1 MWAMCI
7 RNELN
12 DIKVSVIIPAYNVEK
27 YIKKCIDSVVKQTHK
42 NLEILV
48 VDDGSRDSTGIL
60 LDEIKLSD
68 HRIHVIHKENGGVSS
83 ARNIGLDV
91 ATGDYVTFLDA
102 DDYFAE
108 DFVQHMLEMVH
119 KTGADFCISKCFITK
134 EGEKQFPQQT
144 VEKLT
149 NAQGTALLL
158 SPDTIVGCHNKLYQR
173 ELIEK
178 NKLRFSTE
186 LFYGEGLF
194 FITTVAQLAKCIAVT
209 NRKVYFYR
217 KDNQESAT
225 TRFSI
230 GNLRNG
236 WKALECI
243 EKNLRIH
250 SDDVETMLLLHR
262 CNFSLGALMRIRV
275 AEGKNQY
282 LQDYKYWETYIHTNT
297 KKLILKKNVSLY
309 RKLLLVCGCIC
320 PRVLAALDVWRR
332 NRIARHSVKG

>member
-1 MWAMCI
+1 MCI

-158 SPDTIVGCHNKLYQR
+158 SPDTIVGCNNKLYQR

-209 NRKVYFYR
+209 NRKIYFYR

-230 GNLRNG
+230 DNLHNG
-236 WKALECI
+236 WKSLSYI
-243 EKNLRIH
+243 ERDMRI
-250 SDDVETMLLLHR
+250 DDKQVNTMLLLHK
-262 CNFSLGALMRIRV
+262 CNFAIGAVTRIRTFG
-275 AEGKNQY
+275 AQRMYWE
-282 LQDYKYWETYIHTNT
+282 DYKWWLSYVRENT
-297 KKLILKKNVSLY
+297 PKLILKKSVRVY
-309 RKLLLVCGCIC
+309 RKMLLLCGCIS
-320 PRVLAALDVWRR
+320 PVLITELDKMRR
-332 NRIARHSVKG
+332 KRIFLKSVKG